1 MGWCFDRGGLAP
13 LFADAPPRSSIP
25 GKTKVS
31 CCGRGKY
38 GAASHFSKVR
48 SGAIQRTF
56 AEGEGRSQ
64 VTDYM
69 EQNTPTVGLCCGWT
83 TGTTNSLPQIL
94 TRMTK
99 A

>member
-1 MGWCFDRGGLAP
+1 MGCRFDRGGLAL
-13 LFADAPPRSSIP
+13 LFADAPPRSSVP

-31 CCGRGKY
+31 CCGRGKE

-64 VTDYM
+64 DTDYM
-69 EQNTPTVGLCCGWT
+69 EQIHQQWVVLCMDNWYNKQFT
-83 TGTTNSLPQIL
+83 ANPD
-94 TRMTK
+94 K
-99 A
+99 ND